1 MQRQTITVEGMSCT
15 GCERNVTSAL
25 KTVDGVHRAEADHET
40 GDVEIVVEDE
50 TDTDSLTQA
59 IYDAGYDVSA

>member
-1 MQRQTITVEGMSCT
+1 MQRQMITVEGMSCT

-25 KTVDGVHRAEADHET
+25 KAVDGVHRAEADHET